1 MAFLHRKPNKT
12 REAAAWQLAVPSVRV
27 ACEGVTILQRVPAP
41 RKDFHLAE
49 MDGESLL
56 YCHEKMTMV
65 YLNES
70 AAVIWR
76 LCDGQRTVGQ
86 IVDVLKSAYPSL
98 SHQIDA
104 DVCDTIQQFV
114 RYSMLDGTET

>member
-1 MAFLHRKPNKT
+1 
-12 REAAAWQLAVPSVRV
+12 
-27 ACEGVTILQRVPAP
+27 
-41 RKDFHLAE
+41 

-86 IVDVLKSAYPSL
+86 IIDVLKSAYPNL
-98 SHQIDA
+98 SHQMDA
-104 DVCDTIQQFV
+104 EVCDTIQQFV
-114 RYSMLDGTET
+114 RYSMLDGTEI